1 MRFGKKIT
9 ASFIGLFFVG
19 CFAPAVAN
27 AGAPPST
34 QWASSAT
41 AENWSF
47 EPDETW
53 GPTQVTGAPD
63 AGDCDISNV
72 WSQADM
78 HGVTSITLSYENP
91 MLPSAINVYQNNV
104 IGAVSL
110 IEVSADQATW
120 TTVYTGDPQL
130 ASEGT
135 CLEANQYDDILS
147 APVTNV
153 HSQIS
158 YVRITVDGTATP
170 NWIEIDAVQLVGSET
185 LPEPTTTTTSTT
197 VSPTAET
204 TTTLVTNLPATGNNS
219 SSTVLLSLML
229 ILSGAF
235 VVVGLR
241 RRLS

>member
-91 MLPSAINVYQNNV
+91 MLPGAINVYQNNV

-170 NWIEIDAVQLVGSET
+170 NWIEIDAVELVEGT
-185 LPEPTTTTTSTT
+185 PETTTTT
-197 VSPTAET
+197 VVA
-204 TTTLVTNLPATGNNS
+204 LPATGNSS
-219 SSTVLLSLML
+219 SSTLVLSLML
-229 ILSGAF
+229 ILSGSI
-235 VVVGLR
+235 VVVSLR
-241 RRLS
+241 RRSN

>member
-1 MRFGKKIT
+1 VRFGKKIT
-9 ASFIGLFFVG
+9 ASFICLFFVG
-19 CFAPAVAN
+19 CLAPTLAN

-63 AGDCDISNV
+63 ADGCDSSNV
-72 WSQADM
+72 WSQAVEE
-78 HGVTSITLSYENP
+78 GVTSITLSYENAVVP
-91 MLPSAINVYQNNV
+91 DAINVYQNNV

-110 IEVSADQATW
+110 IEVSADQTTW
-120 TTVYTGDPQL
+120 TTVYTGNPQL

-185 LPEPTTTTTSTT
+185 LPEPTTTTTVAPT
-197 VSPTAET
+197 VAT
-204 TTTLVTNLPATGNNS
+204 TTTLVTNLPATGSGS
-219 SSTVLLSLML
+219 SSTALLSLML
-229 ILSGAF
+229 ILSGVL
-235 VVVGLR
+235 VVSGLR
-241 RRLS
+241 RRLI